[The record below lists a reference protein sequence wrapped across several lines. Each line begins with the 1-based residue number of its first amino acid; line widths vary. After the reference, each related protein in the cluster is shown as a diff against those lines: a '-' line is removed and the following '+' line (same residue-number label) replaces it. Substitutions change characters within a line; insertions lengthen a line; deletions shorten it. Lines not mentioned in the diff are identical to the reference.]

1 LTETVRKTHFSGS
14 ILLLVAMGVLYL
26 SSPPA
31 AHSHSPSLQTNLM
44 PYPFWTAPEPEDI
57 YHVPTGLKLSFDGMM
72 DMVADSRLVFV
83 GEAHTNVH
91 AHRVQFEIIREM
103 ERRFPGRIA
112 IGMEMFRLPQQEV
125 LDRWTRG
132 ELTEVQFLKESRW
145 YENWHSDFGYYREI
159 LNFARDHG
167 IDVVALNPPR
177 DIQRQVGMSHGSE
190 MPAELAGNLPETD
203 SSDRYQREVI
213 KAIFSGHEGGKNMF
227 DPFLNIQLLW
237 EETMASRIVEYLGGE
252 SGEGKKMVLLT
263 GGMHVEYG
271 FGVPKKVVRRRP
283 MAYSIVLSSATHIPE
298 EKREEVLMD
307 VDVPEIPL
315 LSGDFLW
322 MVPYEDLEDDQV
334 RLGIAMT
341 TEDGPVAVKKVME
354 KSAAEAAGIL
364 AGDELVSLDGL
375 AVEEMS
381 DVVIVVRSKSPGEE
395 IRIVLRRNGEE
406 LTIIARF
413 PSPPEKGKED

>member
-1 LTETVRKTHFSGS
+1 VRKIH
-14 ILLLVAMGVLYL
+14 IARNVLLLAAMGALHL
-26 SSPPA
+26 FSPA
-31 AHSHSPSLQTNLM
+31 AVYSHSPSLQTNLM

-57 YHVPTGLKLSFDGMM
+57 YHIPTGLKLSLDGMM
-72 DMVADSRLVFV
+72 DMVAGSRLVFV
-83 GEAHTNVH
+83 GEAHNNVH
-91 AHRVQFEIIREM
+91 AHRVQLEIIREM

-112 IGMEMFRLPQQEV
+112 IGMEMFRLPQQEA
-125 LDRWTRG
+125 LDRWTAG
-132 ELTEVQFLKESRW
+132 ELSEVQFLKESRW
-145 YENWHSDFGYYREI
+145 YENWHSDFGYYRDI

-177 DIQRQVGMSHGSE
+177 DIQRQVGMSHGAG
-190 MPAELAGNLPETD
+190 MPAELAGSLPETD
-203 SSDRYQREVI
+203 SSDRYQREVLA
-213 KAIFSGHEGGKNMF
+213 AIFSGHEGGKNMF

-252 SGEGKKMVLLT
+252 DGEGKKMVLLT

-283 MAYSIVLSSATHIPE
+283 MPYSIVLSSATHIPE
-298 EKREEVLMD
+298 EKKEEVLMD
-307 VDVPEIPL
+307 VEVPKIPL

-334 RLGIAMT
+334 RLGIMMT
-341 TEDGPVAVKKVME
+341 TKDGPVAVEKVME
-354 KSAAEAAGIL
+354 DSAAEAAGIL

-381 DVVIVVRSKSPGEE
+381 DVVIVVRSKAPGEE
-395 IRIVLRRNGEE
+395 IRVVLRRKGEE
-406 LTIIARF
+406 LSLTARF
-413 PSPPEKGKED
+413 PSRP